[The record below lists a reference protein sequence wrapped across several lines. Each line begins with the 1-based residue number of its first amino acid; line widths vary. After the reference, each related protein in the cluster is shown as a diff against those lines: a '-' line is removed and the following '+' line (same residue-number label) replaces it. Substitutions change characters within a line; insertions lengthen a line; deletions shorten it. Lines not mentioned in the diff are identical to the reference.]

1 MNDIKWFYCFNA
13 DSGDFF
19 EEIEHDIP
27 ESPSHD
33 ELDAIAQELLIKY
46 GYTDGGDYVCIGKGK
61 RVTIEAVGSG
71 LGDYI
76 IETLED
82 RASDIYGAEED
93 LFSAASRE
101 DIKNLDSRIEQ
112 ALREWEEERNIMS
125 DYHTI
130 PDVECYYYHGDNK
143 EEQE

>member
-13 DSGDFF
+13 DSGDCF

-61 RVTIEAVGSG
+61 HVTIETVGSG

-82 RASDIYGAEED
+82 S
-93 LFSAASRE
+93 SAASRE

-125 DYHTI
+125 DYYTI